1 MGALKYFVF
10 NKKRDYR
17 CGYMEHISLTDRGIR
32 WDGGKSQQGTFF
44 TRLLDSGREG
54 NQWHR
59 AVVKSAGY
67 GDDSIRFF
75 FYCSDSPQVYWQ
87 GEQMEWLEVIKS
99 ASLDAAQKRKIMKPF
114 LAHSVLNPQDILLYH
129 ARGRYLWM
137 EIQLFPQGASIPEI
151 HHMKIYAEN
160 KSFIKYLPEIY
171 QNQPENDFLKRYL
184 SIFEGVYQKLDEEIR
199 DAPCQLDPQTAE
211 LEFLRWMAKWVGIS
225 QVHLWPEEKLRKL
238 LQGIVRKNLVRGTRA
253 YMENIIETFTGERPV
268 FVEYGEIEQ
277 YKGQPE
283 SYQKLLRQYVRH
295 PYIVNLLIREEAVP
309 TRREQR
315 ALKEMIEDIK
325 PAHLEIHLIF
335 LKPCIYLDKNVYLGI
350 NSVLNSYQRAQ
361 LNGQS
366 LIPSIVGKAKAEE
379 ERRKE
384 EAAQAEII

>member
-75 FYCSDSPQVYWQ
+75 FYCSDSPKVYWQ

-151 HHMKIYAEN
+151 HHMK
-160 KSFIKYLPEIY
+160 
-171 QNQPENDFLKRYL
+171 
-184 SIFEGVYQKLDEEIR
+184 
-199 DAPCQLDPQTAE
+199 
-211 LEFLRWMAKWVGIS
+211 
-225 QVHLWPEEKLRKL
+225 
-238 LQGIVRKNLVRGTRA
+238 
-253 YMENIIETFTGERPV
+253 
-268 FVEYGEIEQ
+268 
-277 YKGQPE
+277 
-283 SYQKLLRQYVRH
+283 
-295 PYIVNLLIREEAVP
+295 
-309 TRREQR
+309 
-315 ALKEMIEDIK
+315 
-325 PAHLEIHLIF
+325 
-335 LKPCIYLDKNVYLGI
+335 
-350 NSVLNSYQRAQ
+350 
-361 LNGQS
+361 
-366 LIPSIVGKAKAEE
+366 
-379 ERRKE
+379 
-384 EAAQAEII
+384 